1 MDLMTSLF
9 GDSGN
14 TKTVTSQAD
23 IDDDL
28 SSIAALE
35 ERVKQLEA
43 ARSENMHRDRHGR
56 AGHDHHHAH
65 FDHVRMKPE
74 DTDLQVI
81 IACVLCFAK

>member
-1 MDLMTSLF
+1 MTSLF

-43 ARSENMHRDRHGR
+43 ARSENMHGHGHGR
-56 AGHDHHHAH
+56 AGHEHHHAH
-65 FDHVRMKPE
+65 LHHVRKKPE
-74 DTDLQVI
+74 DEDLQVI
-81 IACVLCFAK
+81 IVCVLCFAR